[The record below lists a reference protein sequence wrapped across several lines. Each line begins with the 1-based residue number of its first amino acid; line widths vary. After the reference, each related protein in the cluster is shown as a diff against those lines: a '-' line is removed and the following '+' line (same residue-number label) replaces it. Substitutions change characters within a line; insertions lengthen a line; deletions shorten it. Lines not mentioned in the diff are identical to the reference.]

1 MRAMPEDTF
10 ADFMRRVRAGD
21 QQAAADLVRRYEAEI
36 RREVRLRLSDP
47 RLNRAFDSM
56 DICQSVLGSFFVR
69 AALGQYDLESPH
81 QLLKLLM
88 GMARNKLAFQVR
100 KQRAKRRDHRRVEAA
115 ASGNLEVEAAEATPS
130 QVIEGKELLHEVR
143 RRLTEEER
151 QLAEMKAQGL
161 DWAEIAA
168 ARGGTAEARR
178 KQLARA
184 IDRVSRELGLDDE
197 ET

>member
-1 MRAMPEDTF
+1 MADEASF
-10 ADFMRRVRAGD
+10 ADFMQRVRAGD
-21 QQAAADLVRRYEAEI
+21 QEAAAELVRRYESEI

-69 AALGQYDLESPH
+69 AALGQYDLDNPR

-100 KQRAKRRDHRRVEAA
+100 KQRAQRRDHRRLEAPA
-115 ASGNLEVEAAEATPS
+115 DNQLEVPAGGASPS
-130 QVIEGKELLHEVR
+130 QVVAGRELLAEVR
-143 RRLTEEER
+143 KRLSPEER
-151 QLAEMKAQGL
+151 QLADLKGQGR

-168 ARGGTAEARR
+168 ILGGTPEARR

-184 IDRVSRELGLDDE
+184 IDRVAQDLGLDE
-197 ET
+197 EEQE